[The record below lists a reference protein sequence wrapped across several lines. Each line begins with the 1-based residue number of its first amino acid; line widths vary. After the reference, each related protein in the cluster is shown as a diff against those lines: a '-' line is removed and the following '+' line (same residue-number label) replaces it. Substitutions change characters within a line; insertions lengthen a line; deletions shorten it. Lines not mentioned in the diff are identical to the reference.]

1 MSDVVEKTLTA
12 LPSLLSLDSQ
22 PGSAKLSSASKLG
35 HLIRGITDLSSKHV
49 SLFVEN
55 TGGHETGRKHT
66 GEVAARY
73 LVPCHRCVGKL
84 VVSFSLENHS
94 WGRPVL
100 QTHHR
105 HHLSVSG
112 YIDISQIQSQNKN
125 ADWCFELLHTVDV
138 WAATLQKKKTT
149 QQTLKTKTFLLNHST
164 MCFLPSGGGK
174 THSG

>member
-49 SLFVEN
+49 SLFIEN

-66 GEVAARY
+66 GEVAALY

-84 VVSFSLENHS
+84 VVSFSLENPS

-100 QTHHR
+100 LPVNDIIS
-105 HHLSVSG
+105 LSV
-112 YIDISQIQSQNKN
+112 IIS
-125 ADWCFELLHTVDV
+125 
-138 WAATLQKKKTT
+138 TLVKFKV
-149 QQTLKTKTFLLNHST
+149 KTKTLIGVLNF
-164 MCFLPSGGGK
+164 CIL
-174 THSG
+174 